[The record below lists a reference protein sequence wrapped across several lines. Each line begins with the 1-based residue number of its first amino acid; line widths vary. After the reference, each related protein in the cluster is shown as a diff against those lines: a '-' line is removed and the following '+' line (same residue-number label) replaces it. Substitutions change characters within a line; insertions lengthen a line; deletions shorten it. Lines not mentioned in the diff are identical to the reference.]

1 MTVKVKSIL
10 LIFILLLT
18 LAIPQQASGQNSA
31 MQAESATV
39 SPDSMSSGSTTVT
52 TVDPVRIYEEAVKP
66 ERLSTSLEIMILM
79 TVLALVPS
87 ILVMMTSFTR
97 IIIVLGLL
105 RQAMGTQQL
114 PPSQVITALA
124 LFMTFFIMAP
134 TWNNINADAI
144 TPYVNPAEGQAA
156 ISQQEMW
163 SRTIA
168 HMRTFMIKQIEATGN
183 TDDVYMFVSF
193 DETAPELGQKLQ
205 DGTLQWK
212 DVSTAALIP
221 AFMTSELKQA
231 FLMGFYI
238 YLPFLV
244 IDMVISS
251 ILMSMG
257 MMMLP
262 PVMISM
268 PFKLL
273 LFVMVDGWQ
282 MIVGNLIHSF
292 TSNPPVI

>member
-1 MTVKVKSIL
+1 MTRIVITIIL
-10 LIFILLLT
+10 CLGSVQMAF
-18 LAIPQQASGQNSA
+18 GQV
-31 MQAESATV
+31 ESVTGETVV
-39 SPDSMSSGSTTVT
+39 SPDTVVDSNTTINIS
-52 TVDPVRIYEEAVKP
+52 DPGQMIQDAVKP
-66 ERLSTSLEIMILM
+66 ERLSVTLEIVILM
-79 TVLALVPS
+79 TAIALVPS

-97 IIIVLGLL
+97 IIVVLGLL

-114 PPSQVITALA
+114 PPAQVITALA
-124 LFMTFFIMAP
+124 LFMTFFIMGP
-134 TWNNINADAI
+134 TWKDINRDAI
-144 TPYVNPAEGQAA
+144 QPYVNPPEGQAP
-156 ISQQEMW
+156 IGQEELW

-168 HMRTFMIKQIEATGN
+168 HFRSFMIRQIEATGN

-193 DETAPELGQKLQ
+193 DETSPELGEKLRN
-205 DGTLQWK
+205 GTLQWQ

-221 AFMTSELKQA
+221 SFMTSELKQA

-244 IDMVISS
+244 IDMVIAS

-273 LFVMVDGWQ
+273 LFVMVDGWHTV
-282 MIVGNLIHSF
+282 VGTLIHSF
-292 TSNPPVI
+292 TSNPPPI

>member
-1 MTVKVKSIL
+1 MTRILITIL
-10 LIFILLLT
+10 LITILCPVQSLF
-18 LAIPQQASGQNSA
+18 AQ
-31 MQAESATV
+31 
-39 SPDSMSSGSTTVT
+39 STTAVEENVVT
-52 TVDPVRIYEEAVKP
+52 PDQTANTNTTINISDPIDMYQNAIKP
-66 ERLSTSLEIMILM
+66 ERLSVSLEIIVLM
-79 TVLALVPS
+79 TAIALVPS

-97 IIIVLGLL
+97 IIVVLGLL

-114 PPSQVITALA
+114 PPAQVITALA
-124 LFMTFFIMAP
+124 LFMTFFIMGP
-134 TWNNINADAI
+134 TWKDINRDALQ
-144 TPYVNPAEGQAA
+144 PYVNPPEGQAP
-156 ISQQEMW
+156 ISQDLLF

-168 HMRTFMIKQIEATGN
+168 HFRAFMIKQIEATGN

-193 DETAPELGQKLQ
+193 DETAPELGEKLR
-205 DGTLQWK
+205 DGTLQWQ

-244 IDMVISS
+244 IDMVIAS

-262 PVMISM
+262 PVMISL

-273 LFVMVDGWQ
+273 LFVMVDGWHTV
-282 MIVGNLIHSF
+282 VGTLIHSF
-292 TSNPPVI
+292 TSNPPPI

>member
-1 MTVKVKSIL
+1 MLKTI
-10 LIFILLLT
+10 ITFILCIVLLT
-18 LAIPQQASGQNSA
+18 FVGPVCAQSASSGETSI
-31 MQAESATV
+31 V
-39 SPDSMSSGSTTVT
+39 SPDQAVNSSTTVNT
-52 TVDPVRIYEEAVKP
+52 IDPVEIYQNAVKP
-66 ERLSTSLEIMILM
+66 ERLTTSLEILVLM

-97 IIIVLGLL
+97 IVIVLGLL

-124 LFMTFFIMAP
+124 LFMTFFIMGP
-134 TWNNINADAI
+134 TWKNINADALQ
-144 TPYVNPAEGQAA
+144 PYVNPGEGQVA
-156 ISQQEMW
+156 ISQEEMW

-168 HMRTFMIKQIEATGN
+168 HMRNFMIRQVESTGN
-183 TDDVYMFVSF
+183 TDDVYLFVSF
-193 DETAPELGQKLQ
+193 DETSPELGEKLR

-244 IDMVISS
+244 IDMVIASV
-251 ILMSMG
+251 LMSMG

-262 PVMISM
+262 PVMISL

-273 LFVMVDGWQ
+273 LFVMVDGWHL
-282 MIVGNLIHSF
+282 IVGNLIHSF

>member
-1 MTVKVKSIL
+1 MTKYVLTL
-10 LIFILLLT
+10 LIIFCLLPVKT
-18 LAIPQQASGQNSA
+18 VLA
-31 MQAESATV
+31 QAESTTAETTV
-39 SPDSMSSGSTTVT
+39 SPDRATDATTT
-52 TVDPVRIYEEAVKP
+52 INISDPLQGIEEAVKP
-66 ERLSTSLEIMILM
+66 ERLSVTLEIVILM
-79 TVLALVPS
+79 TAIALVPS

-97 IIIVLGLL
+97 IVVVLGLL

-124 LFMTFFIMAP
+124 LFMTFFIMGP
-134 TWNNINADAI
+134 TWKDINRDAI
-144 TPYVNPAEGQAA
+144 QPYVNPPEGQAP
-156 ISQQEMW
+156 IGQQELW

-168 HMRTFMIKQIEATGN
+168 HFRSFMIKQIEATGN

-193 DETAPELGQKLQ
+193 DETAPELGEKLR
-205 DGTLQWK
+205 DGNLQWK

-244 IDMVISS
+244 IDMVIAS

-262 PVMISM
+262 PVMISL

-273 LFVMVDGWQ
+273 LFVMVDGWHTV
-282 MIVGNLIHSF
+282 IGTLIHSF
-292 TSNPPVI
+292 TSNPPPI

>member
-1 MTVKVKSIL
+1 MSINKIS
-10 LIFILLLT
+10 IFFLSIALLLFVPLVSAQT
-18 LAIPQQASGQNSA
+18 TTTGETSAVSPTSTVASDTAVNTIDPVQIYQDA
-31 MQAESATV
+31 MQ
-39 SPDSMSSGSTTVT
+39 
-52 TVDPVRIYEEAVKP
+52 P
-66 ERLSTSLEIMILM
+66 ERLSTSLEIMLLM

-124 LFMTFFIMAP
+124 LFMTFFIMGP
-134 TWNNINADAI
+134 TWNNINGDAI
-144 TPYVNPAEGQAA
+144 QPYVNPAEGQVA

-168 HMRTFMIKQIEATGN
+168 HMRNFMIRQIESTGN
-183 TDDVYMFVSF
+183 TDDVYLFVSF
-193 DETAPELGQKLQ
+193 DETAPELGEKLR

-221 AFMTSELKQA
+221 SFMTSELKQA

-244 IDMVISS
+244 IDMVIAS

-262 PVMISM
+262 PVMISL

-292 TSNPPVI
+292 TSNPPAI